1 MGLGQTW
8 QGTRLYPHKKDEA
21 VIGKKRN
28 GRLLYQPIIRRRRIA
43 SSEDIMVAVKSQL
56 KNILY
61 LTYIS
66 ISNIIVQS
74 CLIHHLQKL
83 RQQCYTL
90 DTSHL
95 TGTSTFGQILAASAI
110 LIQWLV
116 RAGFTETGKGVHTRI
131 RRWIRAE
138 ILLWLD
144 NSYQQFEVQRFLYL
158 AV

>member
-66 ISNIIVQS
+66 IFNIT
-74 CLIHHLQKL
+74 LIFFYKKPLYKKVRLKNQQK
-83 RQQCYTL
+83 
-90 DTSHL
+90 
-95 TGTSTFGQILAASAI
+95 
-110 LIQWLV
+110 
-116 RAGFTETGKGVHTRI
+116 
-131 RRWIRAE
+131 
-138 ILLWLD
+138 
-144 NSYQQFEVQRFLYL
+144 
-158 AV
+158 